1 MSFNN
6 DIKKINKKRKKKRN
20 EMEIEEYAK
29 EHNIKVDLNLEFEDD
44 SEDIEINHKK
54 TYYSNYQSNINIIK
68 KSDSN
73 KIKKNFFKE
82 NKLIKKESEI
92 EDGYFNSSGNL
103 NLVFRTR
110 ESAST
115 NNSSFDENKN
125 NNEKNDFKKKQE
137 IGENKNIKITNSYNY
152 PKVYNGYNNI
162 QQINNYKINPYYVNN
177 NFNGN
182 YFINNNNYIY
192 NYNILLFKYNNYNN
206 MIKNNYNI
214 FFDKFNKNKNFI
226 NEIEKKIVAIEN
238 KSLLDMF
245 LSSQTTEIIN
255 YINSKNKNL
264 INNNINNNDE
274 KEKPEHPY
282 FYTNHNE
289 ETQIK
294 NVLYLIEGI
303 FNEDNLKKDFN
314 LLIILNRDGYASL
327 KMLEK
332 HPQVNHCKV
341 TENHLKRVFSEHRN
355 NEITETVETFD
366 DILIRNKKWVKI
378 KKEINGDVEKIKEN
392 SLNTI
397 KDKKEKEIKDL
408 KEKQRNYLNIQG
420 DILYQYQVNNN
431 NIQQKIN
438 EIRINLNNFYNYNNY
453 NLNFNNIYN
462 NNVYNNFYS
471 NNPRY

>member
-6 DIKKINKKRKKKRN
+6 DIKKINKKRKKRN
-20 EMEIEEYAK
+20 EMEIEDYAK
-29 EHNIKVDLNLEFEDD
+29 EHNIKIELNLEFEDD
-44 SEDIEINHKK
+44 TGNIEINHKK
-54 TYYSNYQSNINIIK
+54 TYYSNYQSNINFIK
-68 KSDSN
+68 NNEQN
-73 KIKKNFFKE
+73 KTKKNAFKE
-82 NKLIKKESEI
+82 NKLIKKEI
-92 EDGYFNSSGNL
+92 ELDDGLYNSNRSL
-103 NLVFRTR
+103 NAVFRTR

-115 NNSSFDENKN
+115 NNSSFDENKIN
-125 NNEKNDFKKKQE
+125 NNEKNDLKLKNE
-137 IGENKNIKITNSYNY
+137 INENKNIKISNTYNY
-152 PKVYNGYNNI
+152 PKFYNELNNI
-162 QQINNYKINPYYVNN
+162 TQINNYKINPYYVYN

-182 YFINNNNYIY
+182 YFINNNKYIY
-192 NYNILLFKYNNYNN
+192 NYNYYNIMLINYNN
-206 MIKNNYNI
+206 MLKNNYNI
-214 FFDKFNKNKNFI
+214 SYDKLKKNKNNL
-226 NEIEKKIVAIEN
+226 NEIEKQIKALEN
-238 KSLLDMF
+238 KSLLDIF
-245 LSSQTTEIIN
+245 LSSQTSEIIK

-264 INNNINNNDE
+264 ISNNDE

-294 NVLYLIEGI
+294 NVLCLIEFI
-303 FNEDNLKKDFN
+303 FNEDNLKKDFH
-314 LLIILNRDGYASL
+314 LLIILNSDGYSSL

-332 HPQVNHCKV
+332 HPQINHCKV

-378 KKEINGDVEKIKEN
+378 KKEINNDIEKIKEN

-438 EIRINLNNFYNYNNY
+438 EIRINLNKFYNYTNY
-453 NLNFNNIYN
+453 NFNFNNIYN
-462 NNVYNNFYS
+462 NNNAYNNFYS